1 MITTV
6 MPGGNFQT
14 HYIWTGIEGK
24 RLFVNTEVHRQK
36 FKNVERDSRVTL
48 TIRDEQ
54 DPYHYAEVRGE
65 VVEMVRGQEARD
77 HIDALSQKYNGEPYP
92 PDQIKTERVTLWI
105 VRARLPWAAVLRKDH
120 RPISVS

>member
-6 MPGGNFQT
+6 MPGGNLQT
-14 HYIWTGIEGK
+14 HYICTGTDGE

-36 FKNVERDSRVTL
+36 FENVERDPRVTL

-54 DPYHYAEVRGE
+54 DPYHYAEVCGE
-65 VVEMVRGQEARD
+65 VAEIVRGQEARD
-77 HIDALSQKYNGEPYP
+77 HIDELSQKCHGAPCP

-105 VRARLPWAAVLRKDH
+105 FPSRQTAVGSGPEEGSPTD
-120 RPISVS
+120 